1 MTHHKLGGLNNG
13 FCFLTIWRLA
23 GPRSGCQGVWLYS
36 EVLLPVW
43 LAVSLHDPSVSL

>member
-23 GPRSGCQGVWLYS
+23 GPRSGCQAVWLYS

-43 LAVSLHDPSVSL
+43 LAVSLHGPSVSL